1 MSLPFD
7 LLPRLDP
14 LPTPPPPSSSRCLAL
29 LPEEFSLR
37 IRSTRKRKKSSF
49 SFCCPNRS
57 QSRPNYQKFSAVRA
71 EQEKDPLIAD
81 ALALVLSLSTIPSTT
96 TPSRHHKIAFA
107 FLASVSISTLRFTR
121 LFGHSIASSLPP
133 KGKNNRPV
141 EFSAKGS
148 WSTTYFFLFA
158 HPPSLRLR
166 LIARNL
172 HHLVLTARHLDL
184 KGSV

>member
-1 MSLPFD
+1 MKETFSSASLVLFSLSLVNLPSLVSLPFD

-81 ALALVLSLSTIPSTT
+81 ALALVLSLTLNNPFHNNPF
-96 TPSRHHKIAFA
+96 TPPQDRFRFPGKRFHLNPPIYTAFRP
-107 FLASVSISTLRFTR
+107 FHRILS
-121 LFGHSIASSLPP
+121 PP
-133 KGKNNRPV
+133 KREK
-141 EFSAKGS
+141 
-148 WSTTYFFLFA
+148 
-158 HPPSLRLR
+158 
-166 LIARNL
+166 
-172 HHLVLTARHLDL
+172 
-184 KGSV
+184 